1 MVEGSSRNFVQLVF
15 LIWDF
20 TTALSNWILQQ
31 LSGDTFKIL
40 LNQIEN
46 ETLTQPMAN
55 L

>member
-20 TTALSNWILQQ
+20 STALSNWILQQ
-31 LSGDTFKIL
+31 LSGDTFKTL
-40 LNQIEN
+40 LNHIEN
-46 ETLTQPMAN
+46 ETLTQPTAN